1 MSPSEELNT
10 VLEMIRVRSAETRN
24 TIDDERLSYERIMST
39 LPIDDDIETQRVGV
53 NGVAAEWIWAPES
66 DKRRAILYLHGGGYV
81 IGSVRTHRVLM
92 AHLARAAKAR
102 VLALDYRL
110 APETPFPGP
119 IDDTVNAY
127 QWLLSEGIEPAN
139 MAIAGDSAGGG
150 LVVAALVAL
159 KSVGEPLPAAGVSI
173 SPWSDM
179 ESTGGSMM
187 TNSESDPSVSK
198 ERLLKLAGIYLNGK
212 NPQAP
217 LASPIHADLTG
228 LPPLLL
234 QVGSIEVLLDD
245 STMLKEQAHKA
256 GVSVQ
261 MEVWDDMPHVWHH
274 YAPILPEARKAIS
287 KIGEFL
293 LQQTG

>member
-1 MSPSEELNT
+1 MAPSEELNT

-39 LPIDDDIETQRVGV
+39 LPIDDDIETERVGV
-53 NGVAAEWIWAPES
+53 NGVAGEWIWAPES
-66 DKRRAILYLHGGGYV
+66 DKRRVILYLHGGGYV
-81 IGSVRTHRVLM
+81 IGSVRTHRVLL

-159 KSVGEPLPAAGVSI
+159 KSVGEPLPAAGVCI

>member
-1 MSPSEELNT
+1 MAPSEELNT

-24 TIDDERLSYERIMST
+24 TIDDERLSYERIMSS
-39 LPIDDDIETQRVGV
+39 LPIDDDIETERVGV

-66 DKRRAILYLHGGGYV
+66 DKRRVILYLHGGGYV
-81 IGSVRTHRVLM
+81 IGSVRTHRVLL

-159 KSVGEPLPAAGVSI
+159 KSVGEPLPAAGVCI

>member
-1 MSPSEELNT
+1 MAPSEELNT

-39 LPIDDDIETQRVGV
+39 LPIDDDIETERVGV

-66 DKRRAILYLHGGGYV
+66 DKRRVILYLHGGGYV

-159 KSVGEPLPAAGVSI
+159 KSVGEPLPAAGVCI

>member
-1 MSPSEELNT
+1 MAPSEELNT

-24 TIDDERLSYERIMST
+24 TIDDERLSYEHIMST
-39 LPIDDDIETQRVGV
+39 LPIDDDIETERVGV
-53 NGVAAEWIWAPES
+53 NGVVAEWIWAPES
-66 DKRRAILYLHGGGYV
+66 DKRRVILYLHGGGYV
-81 IGSVRTHRVLM
+81 IGSVRTHRVLL

-127 QWLLSEGIEPAN
+127 QWLLSDGIEPAN

-159 KSVGEPLPAAGVSI
+159 KSVGEPLPAAGVCI

>member
-1 MSPSEELNT
+1 MAPSEELNT

-39 LPIDDDIETQRVGV
+39 LPIDDDIETERVGV

-66 DKRRAILYLHGGGYV
+66 DKRRVILYLHGGGYV
-81 IGSVRTHRVLM
+81 IGSVRTHRVLL

-110 APETPFPGP
+110 APEPPFPGP

-127 QWLLSEGIEPAN
+127 QWLLSDGIEPAN

-159 KSVGEPLPAAGVSI
+159 KSVGEPLPAAGVCI

-274 YAPILPEARKAIS
+274 YAPILLEARKAIS

>member
-1 MSPSEELNT
+1 MAPSEELNT

-39 LPIDDDIETQRVGV
+39 LPIDDDIETERVGV

-66 DKRRAILYLHGGGYV
+66 DKRRVILYLHGGGYV
-81 IGSVRTHRVLM
+81 IGSVRTHRVLL

-159 KSVGEPLPAAGVSI
+159 KSVGEPLPAAGVCI

-187 TNSESDPSVSK
+187 TNSESAPSVSK

>member
-1 MSPSEELNT
+1 MAPSEELNT

-39 LPIDDDIETQRVGV
+39 QPIDDDIETERVGV

-66 DKRRAILYLHGGGYV
+66 DKRRVILYLHGGGYV
-81 IGSVRTHRVLM
+81 IGSVRTHRVLL

-159 KSVGEPLPAAGVSI
+159 KSVGEPLPAAGVCI
-173 SPWSDM
+173 SHWSDM

>member
-1 MSPSEELNT
+1 MAPSEELNT

-39 LPIDDDIETQRVGV
+39 LPIDDDIETERVGV

-66 DKRRAILYLHGGGYV
+66 DKRRVILYLHGGGYV
-81 IGSVRTHRVLM
+81 IGSVRTHRVLL

-159 KSVGEPLPAAGVSI
+159 KSVGEPLPAAGVCI

-187 TNSESDPSVSK
+187 TNSESAPSVSK

-245 STMLKEQAHKA
+245 STMLKEHAHKA

>member
-1 MSPSEELNT
+1 MAPSEELNT

-39 LPIDDDIETQRVGV
+39 LPIDDDIETERVGV

-66 DKRRAILYLHGGGYV
+66 DKRRVILYLHGGGYV
-81 IGSVRTHRVLM
+81 IGSVRTHRVLL

-159 KSVGEPLPAAGVSI
+159 KSVGEPLPAAGVCI

-245 STMLKEQAHKA
+245 STMLKEQSHKA

>member
-1 MSPSEELNT
+1 MAPSEELNT

-39 LPIDDDIETQRVGV
+39 LPIDDDIETERVGV

-66 DKRRAILYLHGGGYV
+66 DKRRVILYLHGGGYV
-81 IGSVRTHRVLM
+81 IGSVRTHKVLL

-127 QWLLSEGIEPAN
+127 QWLLSDGIEPAN

-159 KSVGEPLPAAGVSI
+159 KSVGEPLPAAGVCI

>member
-1 MSPSEELNT
+1 MAPSEELNT

-39 LPIDDDIETQRVGV
+39 LPIDDDIETERVGV

-66 DKRRAILYLHGGGYV
+66 DKRRVILYLHGGGYV
-81 IGSVRTHRVLM
+81 IGSVRTHRVLL
-92 AHLARAAKAR
+92 AHLARASKAR

-127 QWLLSEGIEPAN
+127 QWLLSDGIEPAN

-159 KSVGEPLPAAGVSI
+159 KSVGEPLPAAGVCI

>member
-1 MSPSEELNT
+1 MAPSEELNT

-39 LPIDDDIETQRVGV
+39 LPIDDDIETERVGV

-66 DKRRAILYLHGGGYV
+66 DKRRVILYLHGGGYV
-81 IGSVRTHRVLM
+81 IGSVRTHRVLL

-159 KSVGEPLPAAGVSI
+159 KSVGEPLPAAGVCI

-217 LASPIHADLTG
+217 LASPIHADLAG

>member
-1 MSPSEELNT
+1 MAPSEELNT

-24 TIDDERLSYERIMST
+24 TFDDERLSYERIMST
-39 LPIDDDIETQRVGV
+39 LPIDDDIETERVGV

-66 DKRRAILYLHGGGYV
+66 DKRRVILYLHGGGYV
-81 IGSVRTHRVLM
+81 IGSVRTHRVLL

-127 QWLLSEGIEPAN
+127 QWLLSDGIEPAN

-159 KSVGEPLPAAGVSI
+159 KSVGEPLPAAGVCI

>member
-1 MSPSEELNT
+1 MAPSEELNT
-10 VLEMIRVRSAETRN
+10 VLEMIRVRSEETRN

-39 LPIDDDIETQRVGV
+39 LPIDDDIETERVGV

-66 DKRRAILYLHGGGYV
+66 DKRRVILYLHGGGYV
-81 IGSVRTHRVLM
+81 IGSVRTHRVLL

-159 KSVGEPLPAAGVSI
+159 KSVGEPLPAAGVCI

-228 LPPLLL
+228 LPPLHL

-245 STMLKEQAHKA
+245 STMLKKHAHKA

>member
-1 MSPSEELNT
+1 MAPSEELNT

-39 LPIDDDIETQRVGV
+39 LPIDDDIETERVGV

-66 DKRRAILYLHGGGYV
+66 DKRRVILYLHGGGYV
-81 IGSVRTHRVLM
+81 IGSVRTHRVLL

-127 QWLLSEGIEPAN
+127 QWLLSEGIEPTN

-159 KSVGEPLPAAGVSI
+159 KSVGEPLPAAGVCI

>member
-1 MSPSEELNT
+1 MAPSEELNT

-39 LPIDDDIETQRVGV
+39 LPIDDDIETERVGV

-66 DKRRAILYLHGGGYV
+66 DKRRVILYLHGGGYV
-81 IGSVRTHRVLM
+81 IGSVRTHRVLL

-127 QWLLSEGIEPAN
+127 QWLLSDGIEPAN

-159 KSVGEPLPAAGVSI
+159 KSVGEPLPAAGVCI

>member
-1 MSPSEELNT
+1 MAPSEELNT

-39 LPIDDDIETQRVGV
+39 LPIDDDIETERVGV

-66 DKRRAILYLHGGGYV
+66 DKRRVILYLHGGGYV
-81 IGSVRTHRVLM
+81 IGSVRTHRVLL

-127 QWLLSEGIEPAN
+127 QWLLSDGIEPAN

-159 KSVGEPLPAAGVSI
+159 KSVGEPLPAAGVCI

-245 STMLKEQAHKA
+245 STMLKENAHKA

>member
-1 MSPSEELNT
+1 MAPSEELNT

-39 LPIDDDIETQRVGV
+39 LPIDDDIETERVGV

-66 DKRRAILYLHGGGYV
+66 DKRRVILYLHGGGYV
-81 IGSVRTHRVLM
+81 IGSVRTHRVLL

-102 VLALDYRL
+102 GLALDYRL

-159 KSVGEPLPAAGVSI
+159 KSVGEPLPAAGVCI

>member
-1 MSPSEELNT
+1 MAPSEELNT

-39 LPIDDDIETQRVGV
+39 LPIDDDIETERVGV

-66 DKRRAILYLHGGGYV
+66 DKRRVILYLHGGGYV
-81 IGSVRTHRVLM
+81 IGSVRTHRVLL

-159 KSVGEPLPAAGVSI
+159 KSVGEPLPAAGVCI

>member
-1 MSPSEELNT
+1 MAPSEELNT

-39 LPIDDDIETQRVGV
+39 LPIDDDIETERVGV

-66 DKRRAILYLHGGGYV
+66 DKRRVILYLHGGGYV
-81 IGSVRTHRVLM
+81 IGSVRTHRVLL

-110 APETPFPGP
+110 APEPPFPGP

-127 QWLLSEGIEPAN
+127 QWLVSEGLEPAN

-159 KSVGEPLPAAGVSI
+159 KSVGEPLPAAGVCI

>member
-1 MSPSEELNT
+1 MAPSEELNT

-39 LPIDDDIETQRVGV
+39 LPIDDDIETERVGV

-66 DKRRAILYLHGGGYV
+66 DKRRVILYLHGGGYV
-81 IGSVRTHRVLM
+81 IGSVRTHRVLL

-127 QWLLSEGIEPAN
+127 QWLLSDGIEPAN

-159 KSVGEPLPAAGVSI
+159 KSVGEPLPAAGVCI
-173 SPWSDM
+173 SPWSEM

>member
-1 MSPSEELNT
+1 MAPSEELNT

-39 LPIDDDIETQRVGV
+39 LPIDDDIETERVGV

-66 DKRRAILYLHGGGYV
+66 DKRRVILYLHGGGYV
-81 IGSVRTHRVLM
+81 IGSVRTHRVLL

-127 QWLLSEGIEPAN
+127 QWLLSDGIEPAN

-159 KSVGEPLPAAGVSI
+159 KSVGEPLPAAGVCI

-179 ESTGGSMM
+179 EATGGSMM